1 MQHFCQ
7 ILIKSIEQSW
17 QCRNCDNKI
26 NSVGLLWFML
36 HLNPNHITWSQ
47 IPNTVELN
55 LQLILDKLCVFEI
68 HISPAD
74 SDSYSYT
81 RASVGGRYRYLAYPS
96 WLLGLK
102 CYWAM
107 LLGYEGFHWPVSL
120 NEGSGR
126 SNRKTWRRVQGRE
139 VQRRSRI
146 YFCLFWQMIQFL
158 VIAGETRSFSI
169 WYIKWS
175 TRSKFT
181 YLQNMNFIYINSF
194 VQVRRWLTRYI
205 GRERPWILF
214 PCNPRN
220 YLNF

>member
-1 MQHFCQ
+1 MS
-7 ILIKSIEQSW
+7 LIK
-17 QCRNCDNKI
+17 K
-26 NSVGLLWFML
+26 
-36 HLNPNHITWSQ
+36 
-47 IPNTVELN
+47 
-55 LQLILDKLCVFEI
+55 K
-68 HISPAD
+68 
-74 SDSYSYT
+74 SYSYT
-81 RASVGGRYRYLAYPS
+81 RASVGGRCRYLAYPS

-126 SNRKTWRRVQGRE
+126 SYRKTWRRVQGRE

-194 VQVRRWLTRYI
+194 VQVRRWLTQYI

>member
-1 MQHFCQ
+1 MRELVINLHFARYSC
-7 ILIKSIEQSW
+7 ILSRNILSLKARESGASIGIPFDLCTCGFWPLHICCGITMGIKNI
-17 QCRNCDNKI
+17 RTFKHT
-26 NSVGLLWFML
+26 L
-36 HLNPNHITWSQ
+36 
-47 IPNTVELN
+47 
-55 LQLILDKLCVFEI
+55 
-68 HISPAD
+68 
-74 SDSYSYT
+74 YSYT
-81 RASVGGRYRYLAYPS
+81 RASVGGRCRYLAYPS

-126 SNRKTWRRVQGRE
+126 SYRKTWRRVQGRE

-194 VQVRRWLTRYI
+194 VQVRRWLTRYRPI